1 MKFQDN
7 TQKEGILMYEK
18 ILVIYDCEERYENL
32 IKELNKLTCNNSMN
46 QENSDNVLVTFLIL
60 IPQPKLENSIAYN
73 NKNFKTLV
81 REEKVKFNPFFEE
94 IKSNGLNY
102 EVKYVAGNFKETTL
116 LEVNTKKYE
125 LVIVNNRKLKLQRKD
140 IFGDAKHKV
149 TKNIEIPIMAV
160 N

>member
-1 MKFQDN
+1 
-7 TQKEGILMYEK
+7 MYEK

-32 IKELNKLTCNNSMN
+32 IKELNKLTCNNSLN
-46 QENSDNVLVTFLIL
+46 QENLDNILITFLVL
-60 IPQPKLENSIAYN
+60 IPQPKLENSIAYK

-81 REEKVKFNPFFEE
+81 QEEKAKFNPFFEE

-102 EVKYVAGNFKETTL
+102 EVKYVAGNFKETAL

-140 IFGDAKHKV
+140 IYGDAKHKV
-149 TKNIEIPIMAV
+149 TKNIEIPIMSIK
-160 N
+160 

>member
-7 TQKEGILMYEK
+7 TEKEGILMYEK

-102 EVKYVAGNFKETTL
+102 EVKYVAGNFKEITL